1 MHKVVP
7 FKKVAVIGAG
17 TMGSGIAGQIANANQ
32 EVLLLDIPGDK
43 PNSITEEAIK
53 KLIKSDPPAL
63 MHKNRTSLIKVGNI
77 RDNFESLSECDLI
90 IEAVVERLDIKKDLY
105 KRISEIVNE
114 DCVITSNTSTIPIK
128 LLIED
133 MPLSFRKR
141 FAITHYFNPVRF
153 MRLLELVRGHDT
165 NPKIISKLADY
176 NDRILGKGVVACE
189 DTPGFLGNRV
199 GVYALQVGMDEA
211 FKLGLSIEEADS
223 LMGRPMGIP
232 KTGVFGLYD
241 LIGVD
246 LMADVV
252 DTLGSILP
260 KSDLFHTVGAKKI
273 PTASL
278 IKQMIK
284 DGFTGNKGKGGFYRI
299 DESERELIIDIRT
312 NKIFPKIGQLN
323 DKAQKAAELLELGEE
338 TLFHLVTNNSNNNSE
353 KKYTTFCRNVLGR
366 VLNYSASL
374 IPEITSS
381 PQDIDDAMK
390 LGFNWIRGPFEIIDA
405 LGKDVANEL
414 FIESGLEIPKSMA
427 CFPFYRVEKNTLY
440 VSNYS
445 NFNNKPKSK
454 LKPIVLPENAMRF
467 HLKRQTLKPV
477 FENRSASLFT
487 IDDDIRL
494 IEFHSKANTLDEF
507 SMEVVRVATNNPGNG
522 IIVHND
528 AQHFSSGVNLN
539 AFLSLIRSKNW
550 DGIDKFLL
558 KFQHAVKLLKFSSV
572 PVIGAPSGMAIGG
585 GFEVLLHSDKIIAH
599 TNSVLGLVES
609 GVGLIP
615 GGGGV
620 KETYLRCYQN
630 LNNEEEAA
638 WKTWM
643 QIGYGQTGTSPEK
656 SAELLYFIN
665 GRDRTEMNRDYLV
678 NSALLSIKKMNEKGY
693 KKPEPK
699 TVRLPGNSI
708 LKKMEDFMNN
718 GIDKGIFYPHDKTVA
733 MEVASVVVNKKENK
747 VITVKED
754 ELFDRE
760 RKAFINLA
768 KTKPTLDRIS
778 ALIEK
783 GVSLRN

>member
-260 KSDLFHTVGAKKI
+260 KSDLFHKVGAKKI

-312 NKIFPKIGQLN
+312 HKIFPKIGQLN

-572 PVIGAPSGMAIGG
+572 PVVGAPSGMAIGG

-783 GVSLRN
+783 GASLRN